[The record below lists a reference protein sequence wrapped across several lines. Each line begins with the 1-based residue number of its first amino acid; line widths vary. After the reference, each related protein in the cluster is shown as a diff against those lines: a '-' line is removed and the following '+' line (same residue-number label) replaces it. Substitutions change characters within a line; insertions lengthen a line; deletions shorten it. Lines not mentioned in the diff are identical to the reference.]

1 MQLNVTSL
9 KGQEYEGE
17 IKSLNIKTT
26 SGEITI
32 LDHHL
37 PLVTVLVKGVAHII
51 DIKDNKRDLEIKS
64 GFLEVSPANT
74 VNVLID

>member
-1 MQLNVTSL
+1 MQLNITSL
-9 KGQEYEGE
+9 KGIEYEGE

-37 PLVTVLVKGVAHII
+37 PLVTVLVPGTAHIV
-51 DIKDNKRDLEIKS
+51 DTKENKKDLDVKG
-64 GFLEVSPANT
+64 GFLEVTPDNAI
-74 VNVLID
+74 NVLID

>member
-1 MQLNVTSL
+1 MHLNITSL
-9 KGQEYEGE
+9 KGVEYEGD

-37 PLVTVLVKGVAHII
+37 PLVTVLAPGTAHIVNSQEQKT
-51 DIKDNKRDLEIKS
+51 DIEIAS
-64 GFLEVSPANT
+64 GFLEVSPENSI
-74 VNVLID
+74 NVLID